1 MATSKPP
8 HPSLLISN
16 SKRRKEKADEYLFY
30 IKTENGGWR
39 GESSSIPTAP
49 KNSLSAM
56 LASPVQSPL
65 GGISLVPPP
74 PAQSSTI
81 VPLGDDKLVYTV
93 IGSTLLFVGDFCA
106 IRADDGNIYYVIIR
120 DFWIPTGGVC
130 MASVE
135 WLLPKPRY
143 ALEVDGIS
151 SNIKEWMFDRSS
163 TTVDPSSMNIEDHF
177 VDVFYSP
184 RRDIGGLG
192 DGFGIHNQHRQHQY
206 CNNPQRPEAI
216 RSDGVA
222 DLREMEQIAAAALL
236 CEIE

>member
-1 MATSKPP
+1 
-8 HPSLLISN
+8 
-16 SKRRKEKADEYLFY
+16 
-30 IKTENGGWR
+30 
-39 GESSSIPTAP
+39 
-49 KNSLSAM
+49 
-56 LASPVQSPL
+56 
-65 GGISLVPPP
+65 
-74 PAQSSTI
+74 
-81 VPLGDDKLVYTV
+81 
-93 IGSTLLFVGDFCA
+93 
-106 IRADDGNIYYVIIR
+106 
-120 DFWIPTGGVC
+120 